1 MNDAKRI
8 LHVLMAAIAWA
19 VSAPAWSELFQ
30 ILHTNDIHAHLD
42 HATHQPDL
50 GGYGQLKVKI
60 EQMKQWGK
68 ERGIPSLAMDAGD
81 FMEGHIY
88 YLADRG
94 KKVYEV
100 HGSVGFDVT
109 VIGNHD
115 YLMGAH
121 DLNEILRDVNPDF
134 EFLGANFHIDKKFTV
149 TNEKMKPYWE
159 TVINGIKVGIIGIT
173 LKDML
178 YEWRIG
184 EGHISDEVDAA
195 KKYAKELR
203 ARGNDV
209 VMALTHVGLGKDK
222 KIAKAVPELD
232 LIVGGHSH
240 DAMFNVHYEK
250 SKGGKR
256 IPIVQAGKHAEWLGQ
271 LVLDFDKKTKKLRVN
286 HYELLPVRAAYK
298 DEHVEDIIARANDDL
313 YDLFGADWLNEVV
326 GYSSIRTPKMGGSPH
341 VWLHMLNDSMKD
353 AVDADFAVNVEALS
367 GTNYPSTGPI
377 SRRDLYNSNPRTFE
391 FDNKL
396 GYNVY
401 TARVRGVWIS
411 LVFRAVM
418 RLGIPMYVSGI
429 DFDYKPKGDGKWG
442 EKYSVSNLRVQGK
455 RINPFKLYKVAL
467 PEAIV
472 RGGFAITKWVGLLLK
487 FPDDYKISMWQAL
500 EQKIRSLGTVAE
512 DYVDRYFFG
521 KDGVLTK
528 TDRVYLP

>member
-1 MNDAKRI
+1 
-8 LHVLMAAIAWA
+8 
-19 VSAPAWSELFQ
+19 
-30 ILHTNDIHAHLD
+30 
-42 HATHQPDL
+42 
-50 GGYGQLKVKI
+50 
-60 EQMKQWGK
+60 
-68 ERGIPSLAMDAGD
+68 
-81 FMEGHIY
+81 
-88 YLADRG
+88 
-94 KKVYEV
+94 
-100 HGSVGFDVT
+100 
-109 VIGNHD
+109 
-115 YLMGAH
+115 
-121 DLNEILRDVNPDF
+121 
-134 EFLGANFHIDKKFTV
+134 
-149 TNEKMKPYWE
+149 
-159 TVINGIKVGIIGIT
+159 
-173 LKDML
+173 
-178 YEWRIG
+178 
-184 EGHISDEVDAA
+184 
-195 KKYAKELR
+195 
-203 ARGNDV
+203 
-209 VMALTHVGLGKDK
+209 
-222 KIAKAVPELD
+222 
-232 LIVGGHSH
+232 
-240 DAMFNVHYEK
+240 
-250 SKGGKR
+250 
-256 IPIVQAGKHAEWLGQ
+256 
-271 LVLDFDKKTKKLRVN
+271 
-286 HYELLPVRAAYK
+286 
-298 DEHVEDIIARANDDL
+298 
-313 YDLFGADWLNEVV
+313 
-326 GYSSIRTPKMGGSPH
+326 MGGSPH